1 MSTKLTVRRRILVH
15 RWEYSET
22 PRTSRKKMILVAWYE
37 PLQWDG
43 SMDSKY
49 KFHPNFVGQPF
60 ILARENK
67 IDYAYMRKKW
77 YYRRSCCDPSFL
89 QIRYYRDFWFHLVAS
104 INSELRLNRS
114 FSTKLISVGSSRAEL
129 TRMCSGIARI
139 CRWIRNFFRLFPRFI
154 LWGAVTGF
162 WWEMWNFV

>member
-22 PRTSRKKMILVAWYE
+22 SRTSRKKIILVAWYE
-37 PLQWDG
+37 PSQSDS

-49 KFHPNFVGQPF
+49 KFHANFVGQPF

-77 YYRRSCCDPSFL
+77 YYGRSYRDPTFL
-89 QIRYYRDFWFHLVAS
+89 RIRYCRDFWFLLVAS
-104 INSELRLNRS
+104 INGELRLNRW

-139 CRWIRNFFRLFPRFI
+139 CRWIRNFFRIFPRFI
-154 LWGAVTGF
+154 LSGTVTDF
-162 WWEMWNFV
+162 WWQRWNFV